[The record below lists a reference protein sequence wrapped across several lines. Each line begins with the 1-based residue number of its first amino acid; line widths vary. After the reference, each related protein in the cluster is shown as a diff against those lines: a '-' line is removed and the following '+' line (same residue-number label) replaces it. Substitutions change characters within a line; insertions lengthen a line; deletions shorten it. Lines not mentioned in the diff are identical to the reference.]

1 MKKQTSWFASIA
13 SLFFAWPLLSLW
25 NNIFSK
31 YYLITIC
38 LGPTASVLSPVH
50 FTSSPADTES
60 WEMKLEVNG
69 GFFIQKLAK
78 VRAPLNGWFA
88 DGQRPVVMKGG
99 HEKCPSFRRKVQFLC
114 SSPKLISK
122 LTGAPSHDDVSS
134 RVCRIPIQTRSQE
147 IQTLDLTFAS
157 QQFMYNCDPL
167 FEPVKASKQ
176 TNKQTNQQTQNI
188 YTEWFSGQERFP
200 GPILIFPM
208 WSPGLNTGPAHMVQ
222 GAGYLSSS
230 AVE

>member
-1 MKKQTSWFASIA
+1 MLRANRQCAFPCTLYI
-13 SLFFAWPLLSLW
+13 
-25 NNIFSK
+25 
-31 YYLITIC
+31 
-38 LGPTASVLSPVH
+38 
-50 FTSSPADTES
+50 FTSRHGELGNKIRSEWRLFYTKISKSVCSIKWMIS
-60 WEMKLEVNG
+60 WWPK
-69 GFFIQKLAK
+69 
-78 VRAPLNGWFA
+78 
-88 DGQRPVVMKGG
+88 PVVMKGR
-99 HEKCPSFRRKVQFLC
+99 HKKCPSFGRKIQFLC
-114 SSPKLISK
+114 SSPRLISK
-122 LTGAPSHDDVSS
+122 LTGAPSRDDVSS

-167 FEPVKASKQ
+167 FQPVKASKQ
-176 TNKQTNQQTQNI
+176 TNKQRDQQTQSI